1 MQFSMIVWSR
11 VQGEEQS
18 ETSISLTLPKLK
30 SLSESEPGIYCL
42 SIAERFVA
50 AISNKII
57 NKRVAKSEIWAAL
70 VRPFKYGNL
79 VVMLFV
85 VLMLFVVQIVN

>member
-30 SLSESEPGIYCL
+30 SLSESESGIYSL

-50 AISNKII
+50 AISNK
-57 NKRVAKSEIWAAL
+57 KRVAKSEIWAAL
-70 VRPFKYGNL
+70 LRPFKYGNL
-79 VVMLFV
+79 MD
-85 VLMLFVVQIVN
+85 N